1 MTIKFISLNQK
12 FVEIAKMYGLDAS
25 CMDIRDYK
33 VERKTYFVSPANSL
47 GFMDGG
53 YDLAL
58 SRDVMPG
65 IERNVKKKI
74 AEVGRTNLLGR
85 KYLPIG
91 SYIILD
97 SDDPLKKLVVS
108 PTMLLPQDVSNTNNA
123 YYSALFALEGITTY
137 DKDDSK
143 YDIIL
148 TSLCCGYG
156 KMDEEKSVLQIFR
169 AIQHYKLPSKFQF
182 ARHWGGKWDYS
193 ICEPNLSE
201 QPKIYQNTEWFNID
215 SSEVKNI

>member
-1 MTIKFISLNQK
+1 MTIKFISLNEK

-156 KMDEEKSVLQIFR
+156 KMDEEKSVAQIVR
-169 AIQHYKLPSKFQF
+169 AIQHYRLPSKIDF
-182 ARHWGGKWDYS
+182 ARVRGGKRDYL
-193 ICEPNLSE
+193 ICEPNLLE